1 MAVRCYE
8 ADAIV
13 VLGCRGP
20 AALKRRLDRG
30 IELFH
35 EGAAPLLVLS
45 GGGAGPV
52 PEAELMRRAAVARG
66 VAQTA
71 LLIEPSSRNTL
82 ENARETAR
90 LLRSRGLSSVV
101 LVSDQVHLPRA
112 GVLFRL
118 AGLRVTRRAAVRSA
132 SVKWGVVTT
141 LREIVALPWSLIC
154 ALRLVRSR
162 RSQGEAGQEAPK
174 LDRDEQR
181 RATGQQKQHRDAGAD
196 GDQRHRHG

>member
-1 MAVRCYE
+1 MAVRCCD

-13 VLGCRGP
+13 VLGCRGS

-30 IELFH
+30 IELFQD
-35 EGAAPLLVLS
+35 GAAPLLVLS

-52 PEAELMRRAAVARG
+52 PEAELMRGAAIARG
-66 VAQTA
+66 VARTA

-90 LLRSRGLSSVV
+90 LLRSRGFGSVV

-112 GVLFRL
+112 SVLFRL
-118 AGLRVTRRAAVRSA
+118 AGLRVTRRAAVRST
-132 SVKWGVVTT
+132 SVKWSVVAA

-162 RSQGEAGQEAPK
+162 RLQCKSG
-174 LDRDEQR
+174 
-181 RATGQQKQHRDAGAD
+181 
-196 GDQRHRHG
+196 